1 MSDSDSDSD
10 SDSKSFFASY
20 SPKGGIGLVAI
31 KVMISRRI
39 TN

>member
-1 MSDSDSDSD
+1 MNNSNSNSN
-10 SDSKSFFASY
+10 SKSYFIAPY

-31 KVMISRRI
+31 KVMISTGI